1 MNIYFILFFEFFKT
15 GLFAVGGGLATLP
28 FLYDMAD
35 KYSWFPVEKMSDLVA
50 VAESTPGPI
59 GVNAATY
66 AGYVAAGVPG
76 SIIATFGLVLPSFII
91 ILIIAKA
98 LTGFK
103 DNPYVISLFNGLRP
117 VVVALISVA
126 LIQMLSTALFSV
138 GAGQTLTAAAALDMI
153 KIKVVVLM
161 AAIFVLN
168 RIVMKRRAADW
179 HPIVYIGIA
188 AAAGILFK
196 M

>member
-1 MNIYFILFFEFFKT
+1 MSIYLVLFFEFFKT

-76 SIIATFGLVLPSFII
+76 GIIATIGLVLPSFLI
-91 ILIIAKA
+91 ILVIAKV

-103 DNPYVISLFNGLRP
+103 DNPYVVRVFGWLRP
-117 VVVALISVA
+117 VVVALIAVA
-126 LIQMLSTALFSV
+126 LIQMLSTVLFTV
-138 GAGQTLTAAAALDMI
+138 GAGALTAANIGEMI
-153 KIKVVVLM
+153 KIKVLVLIV
-161 AAIFVLN
+161 AIFVLN
-168 RIVMKRRAADW
+168 RVVLKRRERDW

-188 AAAGILFK
+188 ALAGILFSV
-196 M
+196 